1 MGIQAERKHAVCP
14 TAIKTYN
21 YQRIWHCA
29 LPPMKFL
36 HPAKLVLVASLVA
49 LALASEPAA
58 QADSA
63 QLQEQAPQP
72 VEANQHGQKEQP
84 RSVDSHA
91 EFSQAELSSVE
102 FSSQDLSSQDLS
114 SSDLSS
120 QAADAFRAASQLHA
134 LSRDPE
140 PDGQTYLIRGL
151 EDFRHKSV
159 AELLRNKE
167 NSFRI
172 SKTSRIVYYDTDADT
187 WYLHHFLRRNR
198 TVSSSAPD
206 TPVRVPVSSCIDM
219 TQSSGGYISPNV
231 EVTVSVSRGLSIS
244 AGLGGLVDT
253 NTGAALAQAVSFSG
267 AVTCN
272 VPGGHY
278 AQMFV
283 RPYYHEVP
291 RGRRVPVQYHRKV
304 GLVESGEWEE
314 TEPFRE
320 LVVRAPLV
328 ECAVGGREVCAQ

>member
-1 MGIQAERKHAVCP
+1 
-14 TAIKTYN
+14 
-21 YQRIWHCA
+21 
-29 LPPMKFL
+29 MKFL

-63 QLQEQAPQP
+63 QLHEQAPQP

-91 EFSQAELSSVE
+91 EFSQAELSSSE
-102 FSSQDLSSQDLS
+102 FSSQDLS

-120 QAADAFRAASQLHA
+120 SDLSIQAADAFRASQLHA

>member
-1 MGIQAERKHAVCP
+1 
-14 TAIKTYN
+14 
-21 YQRIWHCA
+21 
-29 LPPMKFL
+29 MKFL
-36 HPAKLVLVASLVA
+36 HPAKLVLVALLVA
-49 LALASEPAA
+49 LALALEPAA
-58 QADSA
+58 QADST
-63 QLQEQAPQP
+63 QLHEQAPQP
-72 VEANQHGQKEQP
+72 VDANQHGQKEHEP
-84 RSVDSHA
+84 RSVDSQA
-91 EFSQAELSSVE
+91 EFSQAELSSLE
-102 FSSQDLSSQDLS
+102 FSSQDFSSQDFSSLELS
-114 SSDLSS
+114 I

-198 TVSSSAPD
+198 TVSSLAPD

-219 TQSSGGYISPNV
+219 TQSLGGYISPNV
-231 EVTVSVSRGLSIS
+231 EVTVSVSRGLLIL

>member
-1 MGIQAERKHAVCP
+1 M
-14 TAIKTYN
+14 
-21 YQRIWHCA
+21 A

-36 HPAKLVLVASLVA
+36 HPAKLVLVALLVA
-49 LALASEPAA
+49 LALALEPAA

-63 QLQEQAPQP
+63 QLHEQAPQS

-91 EFSQAELSSVE
+91 EFSQAEFSQAEISS
-102 FSSQDLSSQDLS
+102 LAL
-114 SSDLSS
+114 S
-120 QAADAFRAASQLHA
+120 QAADAFSRAASQLHA

-140 PDGQTYLIRGL
+140 HDGQTYFIRGL

-198 TVSSSAPD
+198 TVSSLAPD

-219 TQSSGGYISPNV
+219 TQSLGGYISPNV
-231 EVTVSVSRGLSIS
+231 EVTVSVSRGLLIL

-291 RGRRVPVQYHRKV
+291 RGRRVPVQYYRKV

>member
-1 MGIQAERKHAVCP
+1 
-14 TAIKTYN
+14 
-21 YQRIWHCA
+21 
-29 LPPMKFL
+29 MKFL
-36 HPAKLVLVASLVA
+36 QPAKLVLVASLVA

-58 QADSA
+58 QPDSA
-63 QLQEQAPQP
+63 QLQEQTPQP
-72 VEANQHGQKEQP
+72 EANQHGQKEHEP

-91 EFSQAELSSVE
+91 EFSQAEFSHAEFSQAEFSHAEFSQAELSSSE
-102 FSSQDLSSQDLS
+102 FSSQDLS

-140 PDGQTYLIRGL
+140 HDGQTYLIRGL

>member
-1 MGIQAERKHAVCP
+1 MRSARLQSKHIITCGSGTV
-14 TAIKTYN
+14 
-21 YQRIWHCA
+21 A

-36 HPAKLVLVASLVA
+36 HPAKLVLVALLVA
-49 LALASEPAA
+49 LALALEPAA

-63 QLQEQAPQP
+63 QLHEQAPQP

-91 EFSQAELSSVE
+91 EFSQAELSSLE
-102 FSSQDLSSQDLS
+102 FSSQDLSSLDLS
-114 SSDLSS
+114 I
-120 QAADAFRAASQLHA
+120 QAADAFSRSQLHA

-198 TVSSSAPD
+198 TVSSLAPD

-219 TQSSGGYISPNV
+219 TQSLGGYISPNV
-231 EVTVSVSRGLSIS
+231 EVTVSVSRGLLIL